1 MGPLLYRPPPR
12 WQGWAALSGAVAI
25 HFAAVAIASIHPTE
39 KVVDLSDIPEAVVDV
54 SLEQQATPEPTPID
68 EPPPPPPPEAIP
80 EQKSEFVEEQSTPPP
95 KRPPSTKPVVPIA
108 RPTSTGK
115 AAMTYKPHIEY
126 PYEARRSKITGS
138 GVIVVSVGPGG
149 EVTEASMGVSCGN
162 AILDNAATSAF
173 RRARFNPGT
182 APKVKIPI
190 TFTLTGA
197 SY

>member
-12 WQGWAALSGAVAI
+12 WQGWAALGGAVAI

-54 SLEQQATPEPTPID
+54 SLEQQATPEPTPD
-68 EPPPPPPPEAIP
+68 EEPPPPPPPEAIP

-95 KRPPSTKPVVPIA
+95 KRPPSNKPVVPIA
-108 RPTSTGK
+108 RPSSTGK
-115 AAMTYKPHIEY
+115 AAMVYKPHIEY

-138 GVIVVSVGPGG
+138 GVIVVAVGSGG
-149 EVTEASMGVSCGN
+149 EVTEASMGVSTGN

>member
-12 WQGWAALSGAVAI
+12 WQAWAALGGAVAI

-54 SLEQQATPEPTPID
+54 SLEQQATPEPTPPD

-95 KRPPSTKPVVPIA
+95 KRPPSNKPVMPIA
-108 RPTSTGK
+108 RPSSTGK
-115 AAMTYKPHIEY
+115 AAMVYKPHIEY

-138 GVIVVSVGPGG
+138 GVIVVAVGSGG
-149 EVTEASMGVSCGN
+149 EVTEASMGVSTGS

>member
-12 WQGWAALSGAVAI
+12 WQGWAALGGAVAI

-39 KVVDLSDIPEAVVDV
+39 KVLDLSDIPEAVVDV

-95 KRPPSTKPVVPIA
+95 KRPPTNKPVVPIA
-108 RPTSTGK
+108 RPAGR

-138 GVIVVSVGPGG
+138 GVIVVSVGPSG

-182 APKVKIPI
+182 APRVKIPI

>member
-12 WQGWAALSGAVAI
+12 WQGWAALGGAVAI

-54 SLEQQATPEPTPID
+54 SLEQQATPEPTPED

-80 EQKSEFVEEQSTPPP
+80 EQKAEFVEEQSTPPP

-108 RPTSTGK
+108 RPTGK
-115 AAMTYKPHIEY
+115 AAMVYKPHIEY

-138 GVIVVSVGPGG
+138 GVIVVAVGSGG
-149 EVTEASMGVSCGN
+149 EVTEASMGVSTGN

>member
-12 WQGWAALSGAVAI
+12 WQAWAALGGAVAI

-54 SLEQQATPEPTPID
+54 SLEQQASPEPTPPD

-95 KRPPSTKPVVPIA
+95 KRPPSNKPVMPIA
-108 RPTSTGK
+108 RPSSTGK
-115 AAMTYKPHIEY
+115 AAMVYKPHIEY

-138 GVIVVSVGPGG
+138 GVIVVAVGSGG
-149 EVTEASMGVSCGN
+149 EVTEASMGVSTGS